1 MFKSNRLG
9 FMLNLIFMFGISVA
23 MHITILV
30 SKFLPMIV
38 ILSLPLSFY
47 FVNFAWQLI
56 LSVFTMKIL
65 PEKNDDHIDLR
76 DSDIRLR
83 KDVTDSL

>member
-9 FMLNLIFMFGISVA
+9 FILNLICMFGISVVI
-23 MHITILV
+23 HVTILV
-30 SKFLPMIV
+30 SKFLPLIV

-47 FVNFAWQLI
+47 FVYFAWQLI

-76 DSDIRLR
+76 DSDIRPR
-83 KDVTDSL
+83 KDVTNSL